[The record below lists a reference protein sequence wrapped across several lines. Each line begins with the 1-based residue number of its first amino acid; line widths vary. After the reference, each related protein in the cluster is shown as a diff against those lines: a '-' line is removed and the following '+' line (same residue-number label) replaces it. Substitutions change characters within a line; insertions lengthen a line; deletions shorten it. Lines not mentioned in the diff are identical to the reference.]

1 MDQHYC
7 AIKDLSKLISS
18 QIRKHHGKKHL
29 CDGCL
34 QYFRIR
40 EFYNCGYL
48 YVRIPSTEPIE
59 NKIEKLIPPNIL
71 VFKFSTTNLRSF
83 RYLCRL

>member
-1 MDQHYC
+1 MEKNIYVMDVYN
-7 AIKDLSKLISS
+7 ILE
-18 QIRKHHGKKHL
+18 
-29 CDGCL
+29 
-34 QYFRIR
+34 YIR